1 MGAYFQGPS
10 SHGSFLQKY
19 ILLLVTFFFVI
30 ILDMFLNGRLMS
42 AVTVENFKKEKMCL
56 VGRLYGIVVKRMV
69 GRICK

>member
-1 MGAYFQGPS
+1 MGL
-10 SHGSFLQKY
+10 SFKSISCYWLH
-19 ILLLVTFFFVI
+19 FFFVI
-30 ILDMFLNGRLMS
+30 VLDMFLNGRLMS